1 MGLGVCIDL
10 HRTMQL
16 SNQQTLPVSQQQ
28 AWEALNDVSLL
39 QASIPGCESI
49 TPTGD
54 NQYDVAIM
62 AAVGPV
68 KARFKGK
75 LRLQDLQP
83 PTSYTMHFEGQGG
96 PAGHGKGSAQV
107 RLESVGARE
116 TLLHYSANA
125 SVGGKLAQI
134 GSRLVDMAAQ
144 KMANDFFATFTAKLS
159 QRHGAAPAVAAAP
172 SGAWTRFV
180 AWLKRLF
187 GG

>member
-1 MGLGVCIDL
+1 
-10 HRTMQL
+10 MQL
-16 SNQQTLPVSQQQ
+16 SSQQTLPVDQQQ

-39 QASIPGCESI
+39 QASIPGCEAI
-49 TPTGD
+49 TASGE

-75 LRLQDLQP
+75 LRLTDLQP

-96 PAGHGKGSAQV
+96 AAGHGKGSAQV
-107 RLESVGARE
+107 RLESTGPRQTV
-116 TLLHYSANA
+116 LHYSANA

-144 KMANDFFATFTAKLS
+144 KMANDFFATFTARLS
-159 QRHGAAPAVAAAP
+159 ERHGAAPAAAAP
-172 SGAWTRFV
+172 APGGGAWARFV

-187 GG
+187 GA